1 MIIGW
6 NQTMAQR
13 IIRVLQ
19 PSRVVKENTL
29 MVHLKAEVSLGF
41 GGLQQKNRIDMPG
54 AEVYCIIP
62 WKVCV
67 PKKPNPEDTQYGVFK
82 I

>member
-1 MIIGW
+1 VVH
-6 NQTMAQR
+6 R
-13 IIRVLQ
+13 IIPVLQ
-19 PSRVVKENTL
+19 HYRVVKENTL
-29 MVHLKAEVSLGF
+29 MAHLKAEVSLGF

-62 WKVCV
+62 WKVCI
-67 PKKPNPEDTQYGVFK
+67 PKKPNPEGTQYGVFK